1 MRQLLPDWF
10 TMALVGMVVL
20 ATIFPCYGQ
29 GAELLKLVT
38 VLAIGL
44 LFFLQGAR
52 LSRANVIAGLINW
65 KLQLVVFV
73 STFALFPLLGLAL
86 QALMPGMLDTA
97 LWAGI
102 LFVCVL
108 PSTVQSSIALTSI
121 GRGNVAAAVCAATAS
136 NLIGIALTPLLVALV
151 LNTKGA
157 ASSSGSEVWKIVVQL
172 LLPFLAGQILRP
184 WIVNWVHR
192 HKALLS
198 YTDRSSILLVVYTAF
213 SEAVI
218 EGLWKSMPLFDLAK
232 LLLVDGIL
240 LALVLACTTWGSR
253 LLHFDRADEVTI
265 VFCGSK
271 KSLASGVPM
280 ANVLFPI
287 AMIGKIVLPL
297 MLFHQIQLMVCA
309 VIARR
314 YAARDDD
321 DSAMRV
327 ASAKA

>member
-1 MRQLLPDWF
+1 M
-10 TMALVGMVVL
+10 
-20 ATIFPCYGQ
+20 
-29 GAELLKLVT
+29 
-38 VLAIGL
+38 
-44 LFFLQGAR
+44 
-52 LSRANVIAGLINW
+52 
-65 KLQLVVFV
+65 
-73 STFALFPLLGLAL
+73 
-86 QALMPGMLDTA
+86 
-97 LWAGI
+97 
-102 LFVCVL
+102 
-108 PSTVQSSIALTSI
+108 
-121 GRGNVAAAVCAATAS
+121 
-136 NLIGIALTPLLVALV
+136 
-151 LNTKGA
+151 
-157 ASSSGSEVWKIVVQL
+157 QL